1 MAAVRAYE
9 VRDRTGIDKKSRFTI
24 RESAARPHYMEI
36 TVFGMGYVG
45 CVTAACLAEMGHSV
59 TGVDLQGVKVSLIN
73 SGKSPVIE
81 PGLEELIR
89 CGVDAGRL
97 QATQRVRR
105 LGDISLVCVGT
116 PSNENGSLGLAQMER
131 VMSEIGGLL
140 RSANGFHVVVVRST
154 VLPGTVNNV
163 VRPLL
168 EQESGKEDGKHFGI
182 CMNPEFMRET
192 TAIHDFYHPPFTIV
206 GTCDNRAVER
216 VAALYSSLKAPMEQ
230 TSIPVAEL
238 IKYVSNAFHALKVC
252 FANEIGNLSKG
263 MGIDSHQVMDIFCK
277 DTKLN
282 ISPYYLKPGFAFGGS
297 CLPKDL
303 RAILYK
309 AKQLDLELPLVG
321 AVLETNRKQ
330 VEVAINL
337 IRKTGKSRVGVLG
350 LSFKAGTDDLRES
363 PIVLLIETLIG
374 KGHKLAIY
382 DEEVALAKL
391 VGANKRY
398 IEETIPHI
406 SSLMVPSPK
415 EVIEAS
421 DVVVVGKNSP
431 QIQEAVAN
439 NSDSKLVIDLVRL
452 PFECV
457 RASQNYK
464 GICW

>member
-1 MAAVRAYE
+1 
-9 VRDRTGIDKKSRFTI
+9 
-24 RESAARPHYMEI
+24 MEI

-263 MGIDSHQVMDIFCK
+263 MGIDSHQVMEIFCK

-421 DVVVVGKNSP
+421 DVVVVGKNNP

>member
-252 FANEIGNLSKG
+252 FANEIGNLSKAL
-263 MGIDSHQVMDIFCK
+263 GIDSHKVMDIFCK

-282 ISPYYLKPGFAFGGS
+282 ISPYYLRPGFAFGGS